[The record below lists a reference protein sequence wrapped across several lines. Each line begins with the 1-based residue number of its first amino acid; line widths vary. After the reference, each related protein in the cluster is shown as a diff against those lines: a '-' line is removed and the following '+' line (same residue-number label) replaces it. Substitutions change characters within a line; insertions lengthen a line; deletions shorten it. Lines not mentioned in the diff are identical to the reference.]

1 MKRLFLM
8 CWAAAL
14 AGGVD
19 GQEQTRQFIGNQ
31 AMTELAFSQHLSE
44 PFVGVTTDGTPIPDL
59 YSIAG
64 PEGESNSRLVEA
76 ANAYLDSL
84 TREQRQKTRFEVD
97 DDQWRL
103 WSNVRPTTRRGLGL
117 FELTEG
123 QRARVF
129 DLMCVT
135 LSAKGYATSRDIM
148 RLNETLAELSG
159 NTDLLSEWF
168 YWVGIMGEPSE
179 TKPWGWQIEG
189 HHLIVNYFV
198 LGDRVVMSPVFMGSE
213 PVFAESGVFQ
223 GTSVLLAEREKAF
236 ALFASLTPE
245 QRKVAV
251 VSAGELPEPWGRNFS
266 RTSIEMMSD
275 NAVIP
280 HQGIRADAL
289 SGEQRIILLG
299 VIEEVIANNR
309 ASYAEI
315 RMRQIEAYLD
325 ETYFAWNQWDP
336 ALGSEDLFFF
346 RIQSPVIVI
355 ELDHQG
361 SIDLPGGA
369 AGVPNRQHLH
379 VITRT
384 PNGNDYGKEWLRQH
398 YELYP
403 H

>member
-1 MKRLFLM
+1 MKRLLLT
-8 CWAAAL
+8 ASAVTL
-14 AGGVD
+14 ASGLH
-19 GQEQTRQFIGNQ
+19 GQDRVHEFVGNEV
-31 AMTELAFSQHLSE
+31 MTERAFSQHLSE
-44 PFVGVTTDGTPIPDL
+44 PFIGVTTDGTPISGL

-64 PEGESNSRLVEA
+64 PEGESNSELVTA

-84 TREQRQKTRFEVD
+84 TREQREKTRFEVD

-103 WSNVRPTTRRGLGL
+103 WSNVRPTVRWGLGL
-117 FELTEG
+117 YEMTEG
-123 QRARVF
+123 QRAHVF
-129 DLMCVT
+129 DLMRAA

-159 NTDLLSEWF
+159 NTNLLSEWF
-168 YWVGIMGEPSE
+168 YWVGIMGDPSE
-179 TKPWGWQIEG
+179 TQPWGWQIEG

-213 PVFAESGVFQ
+213 PVFADSGIHQ

-245 QRKVAV
+245 QRRIAV
-251 VSAGELPEPWGRNFS
+251 VQGDELPEPWGRNFS

-280 HQGIRADAL
+280 YQGIRADAL
-289 SGEQRIILLG
+289 SEEQRLILLG
-299 VIEEVIANNR
+299 VIEEVIAHNR
-309 ASYAEI
+309 ESYAGI
-315 RMRQIEAYLD
+315 RMRQIEAHLD
-325 ETYFAWNQWDP
+325 ETYFAWNRWDP
-336 ALGSEDLFFF
+336 SLGSEDLFFF
-346 RIQSPVIVI
+346 RIQSPVLVI

-369 AGVPNRQHLH
+369 ADVPNRQHLH
-379 VITRT
+379 LITRT

>member
-1 MKRLFLM
+1 MKRLFLI
-8 CWAAAL
+8 CWATAL

-31 AMTELAFSQHLSE
+31 AMTERAFSQHLSE
-44 PFVGVTTDGTPIPDL
+44 PFVGVTSDGRPIPDL
-59 YSIAG
+59 YSITG

-84 TREQRQKTRFEVD
+84 TREQRQKTQFDVD

-103 WSNVRPTTRRGLGL
+103 WSNVRPTVRRGLGL
-117 FELTEG
+117 YELTEG
-123 QRARVF
+123 QRERVL
-129 DLMCVT
+129 DLMRVT

-159 NTDLLSEWF
+159 NTDLLSELF

-179 TKPWGWQIEG
+179 TNPWGWQIEG
-189 HHLIVNYFV
+189 HHLSVNYFV

-213 PVFAESGVFQ
+213 PVFAASGVFQ
-223 GTSVLLAEREKAF
+223 GTSVLLAQRERAF

-245 QRKVAV
+245 QRQVAV
-251 VSAGELPEPWGRNFS
+251 VSADELPEPWGRNFS

-280 HQGIRADAL
+280 YQGIRADAL
-289 SGEQRIILLG
+289 SEEQRIILLG
-299 VIEEVIANNR
+299 VIEEVVAHNR
-309 ASYAEI
+309 AAYAEI
-315 RMRQIEAYLD
+315 RMRQIAAYLD

-336 ALGSEDLFFF
+336 ALGAEDLFFF

-361 SIDLPGGA
+361 SVDLPGGA

-379 VITRT
+379 VIART
-384 PNGNDYGKEWLRQH
+384 PNGNDYGKAWLRQH